1 MEVEE
6 KVSRKG
12 GLRGGLSGTTSW
24 TLVCLRAGLCHS
36 EKDIQHQPEEQ
47 MCKECVDLKS
57 DVESNNVQ
65 MKVLRCLYHLCS
77 FIKMSSEVSVS
88 PKSCSDAEYLLNR

>member
-1 MEVEE
+1 MKVEE
-6 KVSRKG
+6 KVSCKG

-47 MCKECVDLKS
+47 MCDECVDLQS
-57 DVESNNVQ
+57 NVESNILQ

-77 FIKMSSEVSVS
+77 FITKFLQKFLFPPKCSE
-88 PKSCSDAEYLLNR
+88 YILIW